1 MFLNNDY
8 GILQTVI
15 FMITSLTNE
24 KIKEYTKL
32 NQAKYREE
40 KGLFIVEGPH
50 LVEEAKK
57 AGVLVEVVT
66 TEQNVVGTLVSEAV
80 MKKISNTVHP
90 VKVLGICKMINKN
103 EIKSHVLVL
112 DKISDPTNLGT
123 LLRSSVA
130 FGFETVFLSEGCVDP
145 YNDKVIRGSQGAI
158 FKVNIVKGDLLKFL
172 SKIKRTHQIFGTNV
186 RIGEDVSKVEIK
198 PNLAIILG
206 NEAKG
211 MREEANQFTDSNLY
225 IKMSNTESLNVSVA
239 GSILMYEISKKC

>member
-1 MFLNNDY
+1 
-8 GILQTVI
+8 
-15 FMITSLTNE
+15 MITSLTNE

-32 NQAKYREE
+32 NQSKYREE

-50 LVEEAKK
+50 LVEEARL

-66 TEQNVVGTLVSEAV
+66 TDSKVEGILVNEAV

-90 VKVLGICKMINKN
+90 VKVLGICKRMDKS
-103 EIKSHVLVL
+103 EVKSHILVL
-112 DKISDPTNLGT
+112 DRISDPTNLGT
-123 LLRSSVA
+123 LLRSAVA

-158 FKVNIVKGDLLKFL
+158 FKVNIIKGDLLQFL
-172 SKIKRTHQIFGTNV
+172 SKIKKTHQILGTNV
-186 RIGEDVSKVEIK
+186 RVGEDVSNVEIK
-198 PNLAIILG
+198 PKLAIVLG

-211 MREEANQFTDSNLY
+211 MREEANQFTDNNLY